1 MGPHLETE
9 PERIYRQLEEEVIDL
24 TYEDPGDHYLED
36 ADPFA
41 YWRQ

>member
-1 MGPHLETE
+1 MGPEMETE
-9 PERIYRQLEEEVIDL
+9 PERIYCQLAEEVIDL
-24 TYEDPGDHYLED
+24 TYEDPADQYLED